1 MLPSTAPQ
9 QQEECVRWAPR
20 GHPDETRV
28 SRRRLPF
35 QSLLTFLQ
43 SSVVVNF
50 PDLLL
55 PGDPLGSESNLV
67 K

>member
-1 MLPSTAPQ
+1 M
-9 QQEECVRWAPR
+9 RWAPR
-20 GHPDETRV
+20 GRPDETRV

-43 SSVVVNF
+43 SSAVVNF
-50 PDLLL
+50 LDLPL